1 MNSAPRTR
9 APGWPYYVELTLD
22 AARRVGQCLWVR
34 ILYLSGALWW
44 AKRELNRQGAIVV
57 LTLHRVLDDA
67 SFSKTDS
74 LANIVVRKSSFGKL
88 ARYVTGKYEVLDVQK
103 ALPGPSSGRLRVA
116 FTFDDGW
123 QDNFE
128 NALPVLKQYGIPATI
143 FLCTG
148 LMDRTAP
155 FWPEQVR
162 GTLYSSLC
170 ASYGKRAD
178 RLVEALIEGLKYGS
192 AEARQSHLDL
202 LLQQT
207 NGQPTKFFDSDATL
221 SWQQIGAMRSEG
233 VAFGSHGHTHQ
244 IMTSV
249 ALDLAKAEACDSK
262 TAIESALKDPCRT
275 FAYPNGNWSPE
286 IRDLLSEGGYRLAF
300 TTDRGAWMPGTDKLA
315 IPRSNVQ
322 EEDLTGLSGRFSAA
336 MFDYATF
343 WKVWQNLRR
352 EQKLQAVRS
361 PLVPAEAA
369 AQELR

>member
-9 APGWPYYVELTLD
+9 APGWPYYVELMLD

-44 AKRELNRQGAIVV
+44 AKRELNREGAIVV

-74 LANIVVRKSSFGKL
+74 LANIVVRKSNFGRL
-88 ARYVTGKYEVLDVQK
+88 ARYVTSKYEAVDVQH
-103 ALPGPSSGRLRVA
+103 ALPGASSGRLRVA

-128 NALPVLKQYGIPATI
+128 NALPLLKEYGISATI

-148 LMDRTAP
+148 LMSRTAP

-162 GTLYSSLC
+162 GTLYASLS

-207 NGQPTKFFDSDATL
+207 NGQPTQFQDSDATL
-221 SWQQIGAMRSEG
+221 SWQQIVAMRREG

-249 ALDLAKAEACDSK
+249 APDLAKAEARDSK
-262 TAIESALKDPCRT
+262 TAIESALKEPCTT

-315 IPRSNVQ
+315 IPRCNVQ
-322 EEDLTGLSGRFSAA
+322 EEDLTGLSGRFSTA

-352 EQKLQAVRS
+352 EQKLKAFQSR
-361 PLVPAEAA
+361 LVPAEAA